1 MSSFREYFSEET
13 DMQTMLFRYAVVVDV
28 FNARLPDDLKC
39 EQRLSDELRKKIMR
53 LPYSEQSDRLLLLYG
68 MGILDENTLKN
79 LVLHNDADILSDII
93 RMEEIL
99 REKEGS
105 DETDTL
111 SYVELCKV
119 LLLCANSKKY
129 KEITAIDY
137 DEAVSLISGSHIMLS
152 DDGFIRCDREL
163 TAFLSGMSEPFGF
176 YDDENDCI
184 RIEEAGYIT
193 QSVNS
198 EKYDILSE
206 ETPIAT
212 HLKNLKYFLSVYDR
226 IYGRDFIRYATEKKI
241 PLDDNFTAL
250 YERYLNDIKL
260 SFEIKAYPRRREICG
275 DKVNYFDYAQNR
287 VEDSKLA
294 ASEMLADESYNA
306 AIRLDVDADY
316 SEAELM
322 EKAKRKY
329 LSSHQLTESMVIEV
343 IHGGK
348 TSLYI
353 YKDSKLCDVN
363 NVEFRRQLFD
373 FNKIWSII
381 QLCSRE
387 KKIRRNGDIITLPEE
402 FMSEIAPEERIYAGN
417 MVKEQYALMKARRQ
431 GNRLLQSLSDL
442 KSAAKDNLE
451 QINREKEEKA
461 ALKAEAMKARAG
473 RKHGAASLNT
483 DTNGGN

>member
-1 MSSFREYFSEET
+1 M
-13 DMQTMLFRYAVVVDV
+13 
-28 FNARLPDDLKC
+28 
-39 EQRLSDELRKKIMR
+39 
-53 LPYSEQSDRLLLLYG
+53 
-68 MGILDENTLKN
+68 
-79 LVLHNDADILSDII
+79 
-93 RMEEIL
+93 
-99 REKEGS
+99 
-105 DETDTL
+105 
-111 SYVELCKV
+111 
-119 LLLCANSKKY
+119 
-129 KEITAIDY
+129 
-137 DEAVSLISGSHIMLS
+137 
-152 DDGFIRCDREL
+152 
-163 TAFLSGMSEPFGF
+163 
-176 YDDENDCI
+176 
-184 RIEEAGYIT
+184 
-193 QSVNS
+193 
-198 EKYDILSE
+198 
-206 ETPIAT
+206 
-212 HLKNLKYFLSVYDR
+212 
-226 IYGRDFIRYATEKKI
+226 
-241 PLDDNFTAL
+241 
-250 YERYLNDIKL
+250 
-260 SFEIKAYPRRREICG
+260 
-275 DKVNYFDYAQNR
+275 NYFDYAQNR